1 MSRIAYVNGQYVPHG
16 EAAVHIEDRGY
27 QFADGVYEVI
37 PIVNGKMI
45 GEKGHI
51 DRLWRSMNEL
61 KMDAPMDPGPMKIV
75 MREVLRLNKV
85 ETGLI
90 YIQVTRGVAP
100 RDHPF
105 PDDAV
110 SSLVMTAKKTSL
122 EAAEKK
128 AEKGVGVITVPDI
141 RWERCDIKSVSLL
154 PNILAKQQAKEAG
167 AYEAFQY
174 DEDGNIT
181 EGSSTNAWMVDQ
193 DGTLITRPTNNSIL
207 AGITRAELLELLEQK
222 NMKVELRAFSVEELR
237 NAREVFLTSSSA
249 YVQPVVEVDGKPIG
263 NGQPG
268 SISSE
273 LRHIFKDFMQN

>member
-16 EAAVHIEDRGY
+16 DAAVHIEDRGY

-37 PIVNGKMI
+37 PIVSGKMI
-45 GEKGHI
+45 GEKGHM

-61 KMDAPMDPGPMKIV
+61 KMDAPMAPGPMKIV

-105 PDDAV
+105 PVDAV
-110 SSLVMTAKKTSL
+110 PALVMTAKKTSM

-128 AEKGVGVITVPDI
+128 AAQGVAVITVPDI

-154 PNILAKQQAKEAG
+154 PNILAKQEAKERG

-174 DEDGNIT
+174 DQDGNIT

-193 DGTLITRPTNNSIL
+193 DGTLITRPATNSIL

-222 NMKVELRAFSVEELR
+222 NIKVELRSFTVEELR

-249 YVQPVVEVDGKPIG
+249 YVQPVVEVDGQPIG

-273 LRHIFKDFMQN
+273 LREIFKDFMQN